1 MSYLKLGKEEGA
13 ELLGRRS
20 KKMLEGDLAGGYY
33 IQPTIFKGHNKM
45 RFSKKK
51 FWTCISRDH
60 F

>member
-13 ELLGRRS
+13 ELLAEI

-45 RFSKKK
+45 RIFKKK
-51 FWTCISRDH
+51 F
-60 F
+60 